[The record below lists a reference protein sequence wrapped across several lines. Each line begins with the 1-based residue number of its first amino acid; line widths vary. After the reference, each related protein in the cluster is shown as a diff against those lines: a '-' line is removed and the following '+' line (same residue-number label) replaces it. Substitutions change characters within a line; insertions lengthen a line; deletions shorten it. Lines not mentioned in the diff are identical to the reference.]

1 MNIRRAGLGLAALL
15 GAALLLAPAAPAAAD
30 PPRPS
35 DYRST
40 VTGIDPAAAVVRAE
54 VVGGDSFLEL
64 TVDRGHEVIVEG
76 YAHEPYLRFRED
88 GTVERNRLSTTT
100 YISRDRFGRTKP
112 PPEADDSADPEW
124 EKVASGGSFAWH
136 DHRIHW
142 MGTDKPAGYGPG
154 DVIQDWVVSIT
165 VDGTPTQIKGTL
177 VLAEEISP
185 IPWFVLALLAGAAVV
200 LLGLRWNGHAA
211 VTARVATLVASL
223 AALIAGWGQWSVA
236 PPGSG
241 VNPLVV
247 AVPALGA
254 VLAVAGLVLRGR
266 QPWAPVATL
275 ASAAAVIGWGVLRAD
290 VLWKPVLPTDLP
302 YNLDRACTALA
313 LGLSVAAAGLVVW
326 SGELAFGARRV
337 TAATAGGGDPQ

>member
-1 MNIRRAGLGLAALL
+1 MILRRAGLGVAALL
-15 GAALLLAPAAPAAAD
+15 GAAILVAQAAPAAAD

-40 VTGIDPAAAVVRAE
+40 VTGIDPAAAAVRAE
-54 VVGGDSFLEL
+54 IVGGDSFLEL
-64 TVDRGHEVIVEG
+64 SVDRGHEVIVEG
-76 YAHEPYLRFRED
+76 YGREPYLRFRED
-88 GTVERNRLSTTT
+88 GTVERNRRSTAT
-100 YISRDRFGRTKP
+100 YLNRDRQGRVTP
-112 PPEADDSADPEW
+112 PPEADDDADPVW
-124 EKVASGGSFAWH
+124 EKVASGGTYAWH

-142 MGTDKPAGYGPG
+142 MGTEKPTGFGPG

-185 IPWFVLALLAGAAVV
+185 IPWFLLALLAGAAVL
-200 LLGLRWNGHAA
+200 LLGLWRGHAV
-211 VTARVATLVASL
+211 VTAGIATLAASL

-247 AVPALGA
+247 VVPALGA
-254 VLAVAGLVLRGR
+254 VLAVAGLGLRGR
-266 QPWAPVATL
+266 RPWGPVATL